1 MTWSDIA
8 KLFERIEL
16 LLIRSLKRNLSGH
29 KAWERAEGFDWPAWQ
44 AEKLRNLKHYRRQND
59 MIMAEYVEQIDAE
72 TEEMLQEQFAEGIE
86 SVNNDYEAIT
96 RGKPAAVTER
106 SFFGVNRQ
114 RVDSLIQDIQT
125 VEKRTEQA
133 ALRMMDDVYRK
144 TVHQAQ
150 MAMATGTVTLP
161 KAIDMATQDFLSA
174 GINCIEYKDGRRVN
188 IADYVQMALRTAATR
203 SYLQG
208 AAQRRKQLGIDTVLV
223 SQYGACSETCLPW
236 QGRVYIDDVWGD
248 WHGERNGDYGLSNNG
263 KWYPLLSVAVENGL
277 FHPNCRHTVSTWIDG
292 VSAIPASRS
301 AEQIRRNAKLEQQ
314 QRALERKVRKAKR
327 RLEGAQ
333 DPDTVKRYKR
343 EVKEAQAEIR
353 QFIAEHDDV
362 LRRDYWREKTYGVPD
377 TRNAMRETPPTKEPG
392 VSESL
397 KPGVHFV
404 GKIDKSIYSAVTN
417 DIATD
422 DVIIT
427 DERIAHIRER
437 HPADFE
443 RYEKYL
449 PEIIE
454 QPDYI
459 LEANKPNTAILLRE
473 FSAVKEKFK
482 LVLRIKI
489 EGEPDEYK
497 NSIISF
503 WKIGD
508 TTWKKT
514 IKNKNILYKKE

>member
-44 AEKLRNLKHYRRQND
+44 AEKLRNLKHYRRQNE

-223 SQYGACSETCLPW
+223 SQYGACSETCLH
-236 QGRVYIDDVWGD
+236 GRDAY
-248 WHGERNGDYGLSNNG
+248 
-263 KWYPLLSVAVENGL
+263 
-277 FHPNCRHTVSTWIDG
+277 T
-292 VSAIPASRS
+292 
-301 AEQIRRNAKLEQQ
+301 
-314 QRALERKVRKAKR
+314 
-327 RLEGAQ
+327 
-333 DPDTVKRYKR
+333 
-343 EVKEAQAEIR
+343 
-353 QFIAEHDDV
+353 
-362 LRRDYWREKTYGVPD
+362 
-377 TRNAMRETPPTKEPG
+377 
-392 VSESL
+392 
-397 KPGVHFV
+397 
-404 GKIDKSIYSAVTN
+404 
-417 DIATD
+417 
-422 DVIIT
+422 
-427 DERIAHIRER
+427 
-437 HPADFE
+437 
-443 RYEKYL
+443 
-449 PEIIE
+449 
-454 QPDYI
+454 
-459 LEANKPNTAILLRE
+459 
-473 FSAVKEKFK
+473 
-482 LVLRIKI
+482 
-489 EGEPDEYK
+489 
-497 NSIISF
+497 
-503 WKIGD
+503 
-508 TTWKKT
+508 
-514 IKNKNILYKKE
+514 